1 MKSNVLSRFNEDV
14 SIVLCGEAGQ
24 WIQTVEHIMVYGLT
38 KGQASPTSLQ
48 GFKTLVQRL
57 MTLGSISQDSSM
69 DGPILS
75 LLGS

>member
-1 MKSNVLSRFNEDV
+1 MKNDLRSRIHEEV

-24 WIQTVEHIMVYGLT
+24 GIQMVEHIMVYGLT
-38 KGQASPTSLQ
+38 KGQSSPTSLQ